1 MKPTD
6 VTDEMVERVRDSAD
20 LGHDS
25 ESSPKEIIA
34 ASVNAFL
41 GDPTPITAEW
51 LLANRY
57 VKDTEHDHIYRHGD
71 EDGLVVMLDP
81 SGTNPIASVSLG
93 PLVLMDT
100 QTIGQLRALEIGLG
114 ITPCQ

>member
-6 VTDEMVERVRDSAD
+6 VTNEMVAD
-20 LGHDS
+20 TCEAVGSFAWDCINRS
-25 ESSPKEIIA
+25 EIIA
-34 ASVNAFL
+34 AAVNAYL

-114 ITPCQ
+114 IKQ

>member
-1 MKPTD
+1 MNPSD
-6 VTDEMVERVRDSAD
+6 VTDAMVERFRSAACFEKQCCTVE
-20 LGHDS
+20 
-25 ESSPKEIIA
+25 ESIA